1 MKTKKGLIVWV
12 LLLLAIG
19 VRGQVL
25 ERQVIATTGGGTTA
39 HSFTMGEVLISSQQ
53 LEVTVGF
60 QQPAFL
66 EAGEEPLGL
75 QDITSQLNVYPTPTI
90 NELTING
97 DLFDLWYAKLIKIVK
112 DKDNVLIRLIN
123 LLTKDIQII
132 YIVGNHDI
140 HMLNF
145 RYLKHPLW
153 YFLKNVQR
161 FPPFNKYVSLSLFN
175 QLNGRQLKKLSI
187 KENYKLKLGQ
197 RRFFVTHGHMFD
209 LFTDRFKRLSVLLDK
224 FNLILY
230 FLNRLTLPIFNFKIS
245 VAAKKGMVSFAPAAK
260 NIKKRCFKYIV
271 DINKIRLP
279 QTRFDGIIIGHLHW
293 PEIIKQ
299 TGFTY
304 YNSGDWIDSLSWL
317 EIDFNGQVKLKKI
330 NQLLF

>member
-1 MKTKKGLIVWV
+1 MSFKTHT
-12 LLLLAIG
+12 
-19 VRGQVL
+19 
-25 ERQVIATTGGGTTA
+25 VI
-39 HSFTMGEVLISSQQ
+39 ISDLHLGS
-53 LEVTVGF
+53 
-60 QQPAFL
+60 PAFNESNSLKFLDYL
-66 EAGEEPLGL
+66 E
-75 QDITSQLNVYPTPTI
+75 QLNFSRLI
-90 NELTING
+90 ING